1 MWIISIWDTVTNEW
15 SIVAVL
21 SEATELKSK
30 VAQFLEDKQ
39 IKFVRVEKWQ
49 SGENGMYFEEE
60 KIFYN

>member
-21 SEATELKSK
+21 SEAMELESK

-39 IKFVRVEKWQ
+39 IKYVRVEKWQ
-49 SGENGMYFEEE
+49 SGDKGMYFEEE
-60 KIFYN
+60 AIFYN